1 MPAVSNGVAKSSM
14 PTNVTANDITSMS
27 HQFSMPKR
35 FASTAVCI
43 LNAPSTNIKMPIAV
57 DNISIIY
64 SDFLIIMIP
73 STIETIPSARSNW
86 NASWNKS
93 FAKYPDSFVTPYIMR
108 NTPYNMH
115 IVFSPSCGMNN
126 KAAPNAIRHIVM
138 TVYAFFTCTN
148 VCIKY
153 LPPFCLLF

>member
-73 STIETIPSARSNW
+73 STIETIPSARSN
-86 NASWNKS
+86 
-93 FAKYPDSFVTPYIMR
+93 
-108 NTPYNMH
+108 
-115 IVFSPSCGMNN
+115 
-126 KAAPNAIRHIVM
+126 
-138 TVYAFFTCTN
+138 
-148 VCIKY
+148 
-153 LPPFCLLF
+153 